1 MGQNLGEL
9 TFLTKF
15 NSVTNAVGPTIAD
28 TLVIKQR
35 YDKFLDNMTN
45 PTSAPP
51 FSSSAESV
59 IDNSPILSAFY
70 ESTVGDKG
78 ASRLLF

>member
-70 ESTVGDKG
+70 ESTVGDNG